1 MRKWLAL
8 VPVAAAV
15 TGGCSQA
22 RDESSVET
30 TARNFFGA
38 VTSEDGSRAC
48 ALLTPRARSALETG
62 GSRCDEE
69 ITKLPLEGGEA
80 GPAEIW
86 GEQARIRMGGDT
98 VFLTRW
104 ASSWKIT
111 AAGCEHRTGEPYDCE
126 VEG

>member
-1 MRKWLAL
+1 MWRWLVL
-8 VPVAAAV
+8 VPAVAAV

-22 RDESSVET
+22 QDEASIET
-30 TARNFFGA
+30 TSRAFFDA
-38 VTSEDGSRAC
+38 VTAEDGTRAC
-48 ALLTPRARSALETG
+48 TLLTPRARDGLETG
-62 GSRCDEE
+62 GARCDEE
-69 ITKLPLEGGEA
+69 ITKLPLEGGKA

-86 GEQARIRMGGDT
+86 GEQARIRMGADT

-111 AAGCEHRTGEPYDCE
+111 AAGCERRAGEPYDCD